1 MTPSD
6 KVCIR
11 YPDASHEC
19 FFPAICLL
27 GLAKSVSTKFKQRY
41 GGKPRIPME
50 VANTNR
56 AQTLVGLSP
65 TDLDPEGTGWQPSK
79 APEPARNGCVPR
91 PGAAREWALVC
102 APPRRP
108 SSCSGATAQ
117 ICPTVSLPGLGLRS
131 QVIDT
136 VASANHFWAN
146 TRGLELHSASRPI
159 VQAAT
164 SSKSSDTQRTCS
176 VQCEILSYSY
186 SMPQR
191 LAVAPALF
199 GRSSQ
204 CH

>member
-1 MTPSD
+1 M
-6 KVCIR
+6 
-11 YPDASHEC
+11 YPQRLNKGTVASQES
-19 FFPAICLL
+19 PWRWPTN
-27 GLAKSVSTKFKQRY
+27 S
-41 GGKPRIPME
+41 
-50 VANTNR
+50 NR

-146 TRGLELHSASRPI
+146 ARGLELHSASRPI